1 MSILKVLLLT
11 IIIMPAAELTL
22 KKKFELDEI
31 IFRTIKHPLPY
42 YDYVAPLFDSK
53 FCTKSILAEDL
64 VDEGII
70 VDQSSYKKYFD
81 DVVNC
86 RYNFIIAH
94 VKSIV
99 TSDGDD
105 CERKMEKVVLKTI
118 CKTCFSPLINAKQ
131 FNTANTAYHA
141 DEDRRH
147 EDINDSNC
155 FIVYLDINNLYQLR
169 MEIIDAIDWTKIA
182 LTIQPDPVVPTTT
195 NNSGSTSNDITCLVA
210 AMDQQYKDAHDLKE
224 ETLEKYDATTK
235 RGVPEECIAQHDMY
249 NKTNNI
255 MTKLEMKKFKN
266 VLTPD
271 QQNLPQD
278 QNFVTI
284 GKGGNQYCINRDGS
298 LFHYLKHQSPKN
310 YKEYVKEFPFI
321 YEWSPEGWADF
332 RFRGMYYAYFHFAW
346 VPSYNLVR
354 KS

>member
-1 MSILKVLLLT
+1 MLILKVFLLT
-11 IIIMPAAELTL
+11 IIMAAPVVAASELTL
-22 KKKFELDEI
+22 KKKFELDKI
-31 IFRTIKHPLPY
+31 IFRNIKHPLPY

-53 FCTKSILAEDL
+53 FCNKSIMAEDL

-70 VDQSSYKKYFD
+70 VDQSGYKKYFD
-81 DVVNC
+81 DVVDRLC
-86 RYNFIIAH
+86 NFITAH
-94 VKSIV
+94 VKLIV

-155 FIVYLDINNLYQLR
+155 FIVYLDITNLYPLR
-169 MEIIDAIDWTKIA
+169 TEIIDAIDWTKIA
-182 LTIQPDPVVPTTT
+182 LTIQLDPALPTTV
-195 NNSGSTSNDITCLVA
+195 NNSGSTSNDIDCLVA

-235 RGVPEECIAQHDMY
+235 RGVPEECIAQHDLY

-255 MTKLEMKKFKN
+255 MTKSEMPKFK
-266 VLTPD
+266 D
-271 QQNLPQD
+271 
-278 QNFVTI
+278 
-284 GKGGNQYCINRDGS
+284 S
-298 LFHYLKHQSPKN
+298 
-310 YKEYVKEFPFI
+310 
-321 YEWSPEGWADF
+321 
-332 RFRGMYYAYFHFAW
+332 
-346 VPSYNLVR
+346 
-354 KS
+354 